1 MGALVIGFGIGLL
14 TMIYIVYYIINQQKQ
29 KT

>member
-14 TMIYIVYYIINQQKQ
+14 TMMYIVYYIINHQRQ